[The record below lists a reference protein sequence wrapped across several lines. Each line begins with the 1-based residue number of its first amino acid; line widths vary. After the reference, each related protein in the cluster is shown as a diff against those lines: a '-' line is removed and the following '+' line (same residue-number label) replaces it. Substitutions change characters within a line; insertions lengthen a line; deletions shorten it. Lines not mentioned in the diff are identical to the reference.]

1 MLWFHPILVTRR
13 NAHGGLLE
21 AADEAGS
28 TDFDHFWVWVRVEA
42 GTELEVA
49 ALSGGRATP

>member
-28 TDFDHFWVWVRVEA
+28 SDFDHFWVWVRVEA